1 MRTEDAVKE
10 LIRRGL
16 TVTTAESCTGGMLAG
31 RIVDTPGSSAVF
43 YEAFVTYSNEAKHR
57 RLGVSEKT
65 LQEEGA
71 VSAACAAEMAQGARA
86 QAGSDI
92 ALATTGIAGP
102 DGGSEEKPVGL
113 VYIGLATEGETRT
126 ERHVFRG
133 DRQQIRGQTVEAAM
147 QMLAQEIETL

>member
-1 MRTEDAVKE
+1 MAAEDVVQE

-31 RIVDTPGSSAVF
+31 RIVDTPGSSSIF
-43 YEAFVTYSNEAKHR
+43 CEAFVTYSNEAKHK
-57 RLGVSEKT
+57 RLGVSEET
-65 LQEEGA
+65 LREEGA
-71 VSAACAAEMAQGARA
+71 VSAACAAEMARGARA

-113 VYIGLATEGETRT
+113 VYIGLATAGETRT
-126 ERHVFRG
+126 ERYVFQG
-133 DRQQIRGQTVEAAM
+133 GRQQVREQTVKAAM
-147 QMLAQEIETL
+147 QLLAQEIEHL